1 MNIHHLELFYYV
13 ARHGG
18 ISSAV
23 RHIPYGIQQPAVSSQ
38 VLNLEADLG
47 KRLFERSPF
56 RLTAE
61 GAALYEFAR
70 PFFDNLDATAAR
82 LRKEAPPQLRIGAA
96 ELVLSDHLPAVLP
109 RLRAI
114 HPQLRMTFRS
124 GYQAEMERALAGRE
138 IDLAIMALERRP
150 PPRTQCLRLVKL
162 PLVLLVPRHL
172 KIKSVEA
179 LWAEQPVAHPLICL
193 PPTETISRRF
203 REGLQRRKIE
213 WPVTLEA
220 SSLELIVRYV
230 GNGYGIG
237 VGVQAGQVAR
247 HPTVRALELPGVEP
261 IEVVA
266 LWNGK
271 PTPPM
276 HTLLTEIQR
285 YAREVWPTSCSDDVL
300 PPLAAGKS

>member
-18 ISSAV
+18 ISRAV

-38 VLNLEADLG
+38 VLKLEEDLG

-56 RLTAE
+56 RLTVE
-61 GAALYEFAR
+61 GTELFEFVR
-70 PFFDNLDATAAR
+70 PFFENIDAVAAR
-82 LRKEAPPQLRIGAA
+82 LRREAPPQLRIGAS
-96 ELVLSDHLPAVLP
+96 ELVLSEHLPAVLS
-109 RLRAI
+109 RLRAN
-114 HPQLRMTFRS
+114 QAFARMTFRS
-124 GYQAEMERALAGRE
+124 GFQAEMETALRERE
-138 IDLAIMALERRP
+138 IDLAITALERRP
-150 PPRTQCLRLVKL
+150 PPRVQCLRLVKL
-162 PLVLLVPRHL
+162 PLVLLVPRGL
-172 KIKSVEA
+172 KIKSASE

-203 REGLQRRKIE
+203 GEGLQRLKVE

-220 SSLELIVRYV
+220 SSLELIARYV
-230 GNGYGIG
+230 GDGYGFG

-247 HPTVRALELPGVEP
+247 HPKVRALELAGFEQ

-271 PTPPM
+271 PTPAM
-276 HTLLTEIQR
+276 HTLLAEVQR
-285 YAREVWPTSCSDDVL
+285 YVREVWPAGCSKDVL
-300 PPLAAGKS
+300 PALGGATG